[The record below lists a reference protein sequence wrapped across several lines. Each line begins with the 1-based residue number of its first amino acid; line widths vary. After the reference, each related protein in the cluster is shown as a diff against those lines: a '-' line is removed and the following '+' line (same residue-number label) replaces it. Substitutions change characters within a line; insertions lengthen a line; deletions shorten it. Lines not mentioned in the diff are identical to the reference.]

1 MVSKWPYE
9 CVVSFQKLKI
19 LLITSP
25 IEKLLVEEEEF
36 IVYCGVLQ
44 IGLGYVLMQKGEII
58 AYTSRQLKVH
68 PNHDLG
74 FAMVV
79 SALII

>member
-1 MVSKWPYE
+1 MPFRILQAIVEVFSSIASPLTKLAPKNMVSKWPYE
-9 CVVSFQKLKI
+9 CV
-19 LLITSP
+19 
-25 IEKLLVEEEEF
+25 
-36 IVYCGVLQ
+36 